1 MQKKL
6 VHDDKL
12 LNDKFLQDNVHDCYY
27 GFRGN
32 KVIKIMKW
40 IQITHHDYL
49 TQLSKNNFYSN
60 QFINL
65 SNIVPYETTSYSNAS
80 FSYQINYPYPS
91 SQDINHKLKFCNFN
105 SNGAKIP

>member
-6 VHDDKL
+6 VHDNKL

-65 SNIVPYETTSYSNAS
+65 SNIVPYETTSYSN
-80 FSYQINYPYPS
+80 PS